1 MDIRARTSFLLALR
15 ALAAVVPMLACG
27 GCVTSLPRYHEP
39 ARIEAVALGAE
50 PATPDLI
57 VIDLVWSLRPRDQE
71 ELLIEIPRDD
81 ADARTLRLRGAG
93 DPELGERAK
102 TFLRHRTETWTR
114 ERRAEA
120 DLRTASD
127 LGAGERREYELEN
140 VRIAKDAIDLVVTRR
155 ADGGRVHVGTARLP
169 KERTP
174 PPLSPVSCGVF
185 TVLLG
190 AVDLVWIPVSAAS
203 FVALIPFGSL
213 AALAPDDRR

>member
-1 MDIRARTSFLLALR
+1 MDTRARTLFVLALR
-15 ALAAVVPMLACG
+15 ALSAIVLMLACA
-27 GCVTSLPRYHEP
+27 GCVSSLPRYHEP

-50 PATPDLI
+50 PVTSDLI
-57 VIDLVWSLRPRDQE
+57 VIDVVWSIRPRDQE
-71 ELLIEIPRDD
+71 ELLIEIPRDG
-81 ADARTLRLRGAG
+81 AETTVLRLRGEA
-93 DPELGERAK
+93 DPELGERAR
-102 TFLRHRTETWTR
+102 TFLERRTETWTP
-114 ERRAEA
+114 ERRAA
-120 DLRTASD
+120 VDLRSASD
-127 LGAGERREYELEN
+127 VPAGERREYELEN
-140 VRIAKDAIDLVVTRR
+140 VRRAKDVIDLVVTRR

-213 AALAPDDRR
+213 AVLAPDDRR